1 MINDQ
6 SEFYVVADINSIE
19 LTADEYKLLK
29 NKNTSRAEQDSLE
42 RLFLIQKVLNGDL
55 YITSFYDE
63 TNNETLERNN

>member
-6 SEFYVVADINSIE
+6 SEFYVVADMNSIE

-63 TNNETLERNN
+63 TNDLTLDRNI

>member
-1 MINDQ
+1 M
-6 SEFYVVADINSIE
+6 NSIE

>member
-6 SEFYVVADINSIE
+6 SEFYVVADMNSIE
-19 LTADEYKLLK
+19 LTADEYKLLR

-63 TNNETLERNN
+63 TNDLTLDRNN

>member
-6 SEFYVVADINSIE
+6 SEFYVVADMNSIE

-29 NKNTSRAEQDSLE
+29 NKNTSRGEQDSLE

>member
-6 SEFYVVADINSIE
+6 SEFYVVADMSSVE
-19 LTADEYKLLK
+19 LTADEYKLLR

-63 TNNETLERNN
+63 TNDLTLDRNN

>member
-6 SEFYVVADINSIE
+6 SEFYVVADMNSIE

>member
-6 SEFYVVADINSIE
+6 SEFYVVADMNSIE

-63 TNNETLERNN
+63 TNDLTLDRNN